1 MMTHPLEQHDE
12 LYRKAF
18 EKYQQ
23 HDLRGAKMLAE
34 AAADKVHQYLLR
46 EGMTVPVDHNTCR
59 AQALLRLI
67 YESAEE
73 TETLPDSP

>member
-1 MMTHPLEQHDE
+1 MMTHPLEQHNE

-23 HDLRGAKMLAE
+23 HDLREARVLAE
-34 AAADKVHQYLLR
+34 AAVDKAHEYLL
-46 EGMTVPVDHNTCR
+46 GGDLAVPVEHHTCR

-67 YESAEE
+67 NES
-73 TETLPDSP
+73 DSFRNSP

>member
-18 EKYQQ
+18 AKYQQ
-23 HDLRGAKMLAE
+23 RDLQSARVLAE
-34 AAADKVHQYLLR
+34 AAAEKAQSYLLQ
-46 EGMTVPVDHNTCR
+46 EGLTVPVDHYTCR

-67 YESAEE
+67 DQK
-73 TETLPDSP
+73 DSFRNTP

>member
-18 EKYQQ
+18 ERYKKS
-23 HDLRGAKMLAE
+23 DLVQARILAE
-34 AAADKVHQYLLR
+34 AAVERAHRYLLE
-46 EGMTVPVDHNTCR
+46 EGMAVPVDHYTCR

-67 YESAEE
+67 DEKSSFRN
-73 TETLPDSP
+73 SP

>member
-18 EKYQQ
+18 EKYRQ
-23 HDLRGAKMLAE
+23 HELREARILAE
-34 AAADKVHQYLLR
+34 AAADKVHEYLLHEDR
-46 EGMTVPVDHNTCR
+46 AVPADHYTCR

-67 YESAEE
+67 NENVPEA
-73 TETLPDSP
+73 DSIQD